1 MTEMA
6 RPMLGH
12 FHLESDMQFTKPFQ
26 GVPDG
31 EIYPV
36 QYQPGDECPPELESA
51 ATELGAFG
59 DPEEEGGAGAAAPK
73 RGRTAK

>member
-6 RPMLGH
+6 RLTLGH
-12 FHLESDMQFTKPFQ
+12 FHLESDMQFSKPFL

-36 QYQPGDECPPELESA
+36 QYQPGEECPPELDA
-51 ATELGAFG
+51 AAAELGAFD
-59 DPEEEGGAGAAAPK
+59 DPAEGEAGAAAPK
-73 RGRTAK
+73 RGRAAK

>member
-6 RPMLGH
+6 RLMLGH

-26 GVPDG
+26 GVPAG

-36 QYQPGDECPPELESA
+36 QYEPGDECPPELESA
-51 ATELGAFG
+51 AAELGAFD
-59 DPEEEGGAGAAAPK
+59 DPEEGGAGAGAPK
-73 RGRTAK
+73 RGRAAK